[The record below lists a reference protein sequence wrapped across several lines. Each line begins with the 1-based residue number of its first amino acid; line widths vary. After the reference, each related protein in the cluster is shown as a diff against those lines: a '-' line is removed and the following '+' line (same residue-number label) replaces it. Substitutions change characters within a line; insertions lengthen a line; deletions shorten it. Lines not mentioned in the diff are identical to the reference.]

1 MEKKTAKLLKKRT
14 ARLQVLVQSFVAQHE
29 AEHIIDISQHSPRT
43 CQDNGRENQAF
54 SETETTPRDVKSS
67 CNHSHALPE
76 VNKSNQRRKSV
87 VDLIGRSFHGSQ
99 TEAGAHRRSSLSA
112 LRIGPSSA
120 FNRNGLMASS
130 FKSATHLNDNAA
142 CCTDLRALVDLV
154 TAVEHLVDDVDE
166 AIPLDPDDKNV
177 VVEMPTGEEE
187 TNENTKQVECEEL
200 TVHM

>member
-1 MEKKTAKLLKKRT
+1 
-14 ARLQVLVQSFVAQHE
+14 
-29 AEHIIDISQHSPRT
+29 
-43 CQDNGRENQAF
+43 
-54 SETETTPRDVKSS
+54 
-67 CNHSHALPE
+67 
-76 VNKSNQRRKSV
+76 
-87 VDLIGRSFHGSQ
+87 
-99 TEAGAHRRSSLSA
+99 
-112 LRIGPSSA
+112 
-120 FNRNGLMASS
+120 MASS